1 MRPGGTLIAALLV
14 LFFVS
19 GACSLVY
26 QLIWA
31 RMLVVVFGVGTW
43 AVSTVLAAFMAGLAL
58 GSFGFGRLADRRGDP
73 LRIYGLLELGIA
85 AAALLIPAGIAG
97 LEGVCAA
104 LSPVT
109 GDAGFAAA
117 RFALTFAL
125 LLVPTTLMGATL
137 PVLSRFAVARAS
149 EAGQGVGR
157 LYAANTFGAAAGC
170 LLTAFALLP
179 HTGTWGATA
188 AAAAGNAL
196 AGIAAFLLNR
206 VCQGGIA
213 AAVAGDPTDA
223 AKGMG
228 GAPAAGQF
236 PETPATEGSPGTPPV
251 IRMRGSTGVSSESRD
266 GEGPPDTPAKTEGGS
281 GVSEDPRRQNG
292 TGTPAGT
299 AGTSEDAGIPAD
311 TGGTSGIPPGAGR
324 PERPEQEPLP
334 GWVGPAVLAAIAVS
348 GFAAL
353 GYEVVWTRLLSI
365 LNRTTTAQ
373 SLSVIL
379 VAFLLGIAAGGA
391 AGARLSVRLRD
402 AVLALGAAQLLIGL
416 FGLLST
422 ALLGGV
428 PAYFKILGNL
438 FGIPP
443 LAQLFLAALVV
454 TIVPTCLMGAAFPI
468 AGRLNVRRLDRV
480 GRSVGDLY
488 AANTAGAIAGA
499 LAAGFLLVPWLG
511 TQGSVE
517 ALAWC
522 NIAAGTALAALSPQ
536 SRPAG
541 RLRALVL
548 AGGAAAALHVAI
560 PGDLFVRLL
569 SGLEAK
575 GRLLYY
581 SESTAGTVTVHETR
595 EGQRSLRVNGT
606 GEVRSDFASIQ
617 TFRMLGNLAPLLH
630 PDPRQV
636 AVVAFGGG
644 VTLSSVELHRPAHLA
659 CAEVVPGVFGAAP
672 LFAEYNNS
680 IADRFGAGY
689 LRLVAED
696 GRNHL
701 LRTADRYDVIICDST
716 HPTTAD
722 SWLLYTRE
730 FYRLC
735 RQRLKPGGMVAQ
747 WVPSHGLSVEE
758 YRTIVRTFSQVFP
771 HTSLWINQVYTI
783 LLATPG
789 PLAVDM
795 KDLSGKLA
803 RPAIAANLGKVE
815 LADPVA
821 FLGTIGLDE
830 RGVAGYAGEGKVNTD
845 RRTRAGY
852 RRQGERLD
860 GSEVLESLQ
869 PWLTGETGG
878 WLKAGPGD
886 LLDVDRRL
894 RARERSMSGLIL
906 MMRGESEE
914 AGKLFGAALEIDPG
928 EVMAMRLQRILGQEG
943 AVEERF
949 PAAGPGR

>member
-1 MRPGGTLIAALLV
+1 M
-14 LFFVS
+14 
-19 GACSLVY
+19 Y

-73 LRIYGLLELGIA
+73 LRVYGLLELGIA
-85 AAALLIPAGIAG
+85 AAALVLPPLIAG
-97 LEGVCAA
+97 MEGICAA
-104 LSPVT
+104 LSRAT
-109 GDAGFAAA
+109 GDTGFAAA
-117 RFALTFAL
+117 RFVLTFAL

-137 PVLSRFAVARAS
+137 PVLSRLAVSRTS
-149 EAGQGVGR
+149 EAGQGVGK

-188 AAAAGNAL
+188 AAAAGNVL
-196 AGIAAFLLNR
+196 AGIAAILLNR
-206 VCQGGIA
+206 AFLGRRE
-213 AAVAGDPTDA
+213 AAVAGGHPHPA
-223 AKGMG
+223 EGMG
-228 GAPAAGQF
+228 GATAAGET
-236 PETPATEGSPGTPPV
+236 PETPAAAKGSPATPGG
-251 IRMRGSTGVSSESRD
+251 IRTPGSTGVNSESRA
-266 GEGPPDTPAKTEGGS
+266 GSEGPPDTQAAGS
-281 GVSEDPRRQNG
+281 QDS
-292 TGTPAGT
+292 
-299 AGTSEDAGIPAD
+299 S
-311 TGGTSGIPPGAGR
+311 
-324 PERPEQEPLP
+324 EQEPLP
-334 GWVGPAVLAAIAVS
+334 GWVGPVVLAAIAAS

-353 GYEVVWTRLLSI
+353 GYEVVWSRLLSI
-365 LNRTTTAQ
+365 LNRTTTTQ

-391 AGARLSVRLRD
+391 AGARLSARLRD
-402 AVLALGAAQLLIGL
+402 AVLSLGAVELLIGL

-428 PAYFKILGNL
+428 PAYFETLGNL

-443 LAQLFLAALVV
+443 LAQLFLAALLV

-468 AGRLNVRRLDRV
+468 AGRLNVRRIDRV

-522 NIAAGTALAALSPQ
+522 NIAAGTGLVALAPQ
-536 SRPAG
+536 SNPAR

-548 AGGAAAALHVAI
+548 AGAAAATLQVAI

-581 SESTAGTVTVHETR
+581 SESTAGTVTVHESAG
-595 EGQRSLRVNGT
+595 GQRSLRVNGT

-617 TFRMLGNLAPLLH
+617 TFRMLGNLAPLFH

-644 VTLSSVELHRPAHLA
+644 VTLSSVELHRPEHLA

-672 LFAEYNNS
+672 LFGEYNNR

-689 LRLVAED
+689 LRLIAED

-701 LRTADRYDVIICDST
+701 LRTGDRYDIIICDST

-735 RQRLKPGGMVAQ
+735 RQRLKRDGMVAQ
-747 WVPSHGLSVEE
+747 WVPTHGLAVED
-758 YRTIVRTFSQVFP
+758 YRTIVRTFSEVFP
-771 HTSLWINQVYTI
+771 HSSLWINQVYTI
-783 LLATPG
+783 LLATPR

-795 KDLSGKLA
+795 EELAGKLK
-803 RPAIAANLGKVE
+803 RPAVAANLRKVE

-830 RGVAGYAGEGKVNTD
+830 NGIARYAGEGPVNTD

-852 RRQGERLD
+852 QRQGERLD

-869 PWLTGETGG
+869 PWLASEAGG
-878 WLKAGPGD
+878 WLEAGPGE
-886 LLDVDRRL
+886 LLQVERRL
-894 RARERSMSGLIL
+894 RARERSMAGLVH
-906 MMRGESEE
+906 MMRGVNEE
-914 AGKLFGAALEIDPG
+914 AGQLFGEALAIDPG
-928 EVMAMRLQRILGQEG
+928 EVMALRLRRILGQEEAG
-943 AVEERF
+943 SAS
-949 PAAGPGR
+949 PADGSAR

>member
-1 MRPGGTLIAALLV
+1 MAAEAEIRSPGPGKPGGTLAALLV

-85 AAALLIPAGIAG
+85 AAALLVPAGIAG

-104 LSPVT
+104 LSRVS

-196 AGIAAFLLNR
+196 AGIAAILLNR
-206 VCQGGIA
+206 VCQGPA

-223 AKGMG
+223 AKGI
-228 GAPAAGQF
+228 GAVRAAGPS
-236 PETPATEGSPGTPPV
+236 PETPATREGSPGTQA
-251 IRMRGSTGVSSESRD
+251 RTGSPGS
-266 GEGPPDTPAKTEGGS
+266 PDTQA
-281 GVSEDPRRQNG
+281 
-292 TGTPAGT
+292 
-299 AGTSEDAGIPAD
+299 DAGDTSAIPA
-311 TGGTSGIPPGAGR
+311 GAGR
-324 PERPEQEPLP
+324 RDRPSPEQLP
-334 GWVGPAVLAAIAVS
+334 GWIGPAVLAAIAVS

-379 VAFLLGIAAGGA
+379 IAFLLGIAAGGA

-402 AVLALGAAQLLIGL
+402 AVFALGAAQLLIGL

-536 SRPAG
+536 SRPAR

-548 AGGAAAALHVAI
+548 AGAAAAALHLAI

-595 EGQRSLRVNGT
+595 GGQRSLRVNGT

-672 LFAEYNNS
+672 LFAGYNNS

-689 LRLVAED
+689 LRLIAED

-701 LRTADRYDVIICDST
+701 LRTADRYDVIISDST

-795 KDLSGKLA
+795 KELAGKLA

-830 RGVAGYAGEGKVNTD
+830 RGVAGYAGEGNVNTD

-860 GSEVLESLQ
+860 GSGVLESLR
-869 PWLTGETGG
+869 PWLVGEAGG

-886 LLDVDRRL
+886 LLDVERRL
-894 RARERSMSGLIL
+894 RARERSMSGLVR

-914 AGKLFGAALEIDPG
+914 AGELFEDALAIDPG
-928 EVMAMRLQRILGQEG
+928 EAMALRLQRILVQEG
-943 AVEERF
+943 AGAASSPSG
-949 PAAGPGR
+949 PAR

>member
-1 MRPGGTLIAALLV
+1 MAPEAEIRSPGPGKPGGSLVAALLL

-73 LRIYGLLELGIA
+73 LRVYGLLELGIA

-97 LEGVCAA
+97 MEGICAA
-104 LSPVT
+104 LSRVT
-109 GDAGFAAA
+109 GDTGFAAA

-137 PVLSRFAVARAS
+137 PVLSRFAVARTS

-196 AGIAAFLLNR
+196 AGIAALFLNR
-206 VCQGGIA
+206 AFPGRSA
-213 AAVAGDPTDA
+213 AAVTGDPIDA
-223 AKGMG
+223 AKGTG
-228 GAPAAGQF
+228 GATAAGET
-236 PETPATEGSPGTPPV
+236 PETPATAKGSPGIPAGP
-251 IRMRGSTGVSSESRD
+251 GSRD
-266 GEGPPDTPAKTEGGS
+266 S
-281 GVSEDPRRQNG
+281 S
-292 TGTPAGT
+292 
-299 AGTSEDAGIPAD
+299 
-311 TGGTSGIPPGAGR
+311 
-324 PERPEQEPLP
+324 EQEPLP

-353 GYEVVWTRLLSI
+353 GYEVVWSRLLSI

-391 AGARLSVRLRD
+391 AGARLSSRLRD
-402 AVLALGAAQLLIGL
+402 AVLALGAVELLIGL

-438 FGIPP
+438 FGISP

-454 TIVPTCLMGAAFPI
+454 TIVPTCLMGAAFPV
-468 AGRLNVRRLDRV
+468 AGRLSVRRIDRV

-522 NIAAGTALAALSPQ
+522 NIAAGIALVALAPQ
-536 SRPAG
+536 SRPAR
-541 RLRALVL
+541 RLRALLL
-548 AGGAAAALHVAI
+548 AGAAAAALHAAI
-560 PGDLFVRLL
+560 PGDLFLRLL

-581 SESTAGTVTVHETR
+581 SESTAGTVTVHESAG
-595 EGQRSLRVNGT
+595 GQRSLRVNGT

-630 PDPRQV
+630 PGPRQV

-644 VTLSSVELHRPAHLA
+644 VTLSSVELHRPDHLA

-672 LFAEYNNS
+672 LFGEYNNR

-689 LRLVAED
+689 LRLIAED

-771 HTSLWINQVYTI
+771 HSSIWVNQVYTI
-783 LLATPG
+783 LLATPR

-795 KDLSGKLA
+795 GDLAGKLA
-803 RPAIAANLGKVE
+803 RPAVAANLGKVE

-821 FLGTIGLDE
+821 FLGTLGLDE
-830 RGVAGYAGEGKVNTD
+830 RGVAGYAGEGPVNTD
-845 RRTRAGY
+845 GRTRAGY

-860 GSEVLESLQ
+860 GSGVLESLQ
-869 PWLTGETGG
+869 PWLVSEADG
-878 WLKAGPGD
+878 WLEAGDGE
-886 LLDVDRRL
+886 LLQVERRL
-894 RARERSMSGLIL
+894 RARERSMAGLVH
-906 MMRGESEE
+906 MMRGENAE
-914 AGKLFGAALEIDPG
+914 AGELFGAAMAIDP
-928 EVMAMRLQRILGQEG
+928 EEAMALRLQRILRHEG
-943 AVEERF
+943 A
-949 PAAGPGR
+949 GR

>member
-1 MRPGGTLIAALLV
+1 MAAEAETRPQAPGRPGATLAALLV

-58 GSFGFGRLADRRGDP
+58 GSFGFGRLADRRGEP
-73 LRIYGLLELGIA
+73 LRVYGLLELGIA

-104 LSPVT
+104 LSRVT

-125 LLVPTTLMGATL
+125 LLAPTTLMGATL
-137 PVLSRFAVARAS
+137 PVLSRFAVVRRS

-170 LLTAFALLP
+170 LITAFALLP
-179 HTGTWGATA
+179 HMGTWGATA

-196 AGIAAFLLNR
+196 AGIAAVLLNR
-206 VCQGGIA
+206 VCQGRPA
-213 AAVAGDPTDA
+213 AAAAGDPTDA
-223 AKGMG
+223 AKGTG
-228 GAPAAGQF
+228 GATAAGG
-236 PETPATEGSPGTPPV
+236 PSESPVAGEGSPG
-251 IRMRGSTGVSSESRD
+251 SSED
-266 GEGPPDTPAKTEGGS
+266 
-281 GVSEDPRRQNG
+281 
-292 TGTPAGT
+292 AGT
-299 AGTSEDAGIPAD
+299 QARAGSAGIPAD
-311 TGGTSGIPPGAGR
+311 TGGTSAGPAGAGR
-324 PERPEQEPLP
+324 PDLPGQEPLP
-334 GWVGPAVLAAIAVS
+334 GWVGPAVLSVIAVS

-428 PAYFKILGNL
+428 PAYFKILGSL

-443 LAQLFLAALVV
+443 LAQLFLAALVA

-522 NIAAGTALAALSPQ
+522 NIAAGTALAALSPR
-536 SRPAG
+536 SRPG
-541 RLRALVL
+541 RRLGALVL
-548 AGGAAAALHVAI
+548 AGAAAAALHAVI
-560 PGDLFVRLL
+560 PGDLFARLL

-581 SESTAGTVTVHETR
+581 SESTAGTVTVHESAG
-595 EGQRSLRVNGT
+595 GQRSLRVNGT

-644 VTLSSVELHRPAHLA
+644 VTLSSVELHRPDHLA

-672 LFAEYNNS
+672 LFGEYNNR

-689 LRLVAED
+689 LRLIAED

-701 LRTADRYDVIICDST
+701 LRTGDRYDVIICDST

-735 RQRLKPGGMVAQ
+735 RQRLQPGGMMAQ

-758 YRTIVRTFSQVFP
+758 YRTIVRTFSQAFP

-783 LLATPG
+783 LLATPQ
-789 PLAVDM
+789 PLAIDM
-795 KDLSGKLA
+795 KDLAGKLA
-803 RPAIAANLGKVE
+803 LPAIAANLGKVE
-815 LADPVA
+815 LAAPVA

-830 RGVAGYAGEGKVNTD
+830 RGVAGYAGEGHVNTD
-845 RRTRAGY
+845 RRTWAGY
-852 RRQGERLD
+852 RQQGERLD
-860 GSEVLESLQ
+860 GSGVLDSLR
-869 PWLTGETGG
+869 PWLVTEAGG
-878 WLKAGPGD
+878 WLQAGAKE
-886 LLDVDRRL
+886 LSDVEKRL
-894 RARERSMSGLIL
+894 RARERSMSGLVR
-906 MMRGESEE
+906 MMRGENAE
-914 AGKLFGAALEIDPG
+914 AGKLFAAALETDPG
-928 EVMAMRLQRILGQEG
+928 EVMALRLQRIL
-943 AVEERF
+943 RK
-949 PAAGPGR
+949 

>member
-1 MRPGGTLIAALLV
+1 MAPEAEIRSPGPGKPGGTLAALLV

-104 LSPVT
+104 LSRVA

-137 PVLSRFAVARAS
+137 PVLSRFAVTRAS

-196 AGIAAFLLNR
+196 AGIAAILLNR
-206 VCQGGIA
+206 VCRGR
-213 AAVAGDPTDA
+213 
-223 AKGMG
+223 
-228 GAPAAGQF
+228 
-236 PETPATEGSPGTPPV
+236 PEASV
-251 IRMRGSTGVSSESRD
+251 
-266 GEGPPDTPAKTEGGS
+266 
-281 GVSEDPRRQNG
+281 
-292 TGTPAGT
+292 T
-299 AGTSEDAGIPAD
+299 AIPA
-311 TGGTSGIPPGAGR
+311 GAGR
-324 PERPEQEPLP
+324 PEPPGREPLP

-379 VAFLLGIAAGGA
+379 IAFLLGLASGGA

-428 PAYFKILGNL
+428 PAYFEILGNL

-548 AGGAAAALHVAI
+548 AGAAAAALHLAI

-581 SESTAGTVTVHETR
+581 SESTAGTVTVHETGG
-595 EGQRSLRVNGT
+595 GQRSLRVNGT

-644 VTLSSVELHRPAHLA
+644 VTLSSVELHRPEHLA

-672 LFAEYNNS
+672 LFAEYNNR

-689 LRLVAED
+689 LRLIAED

-701 LRTADRYDVIICDST
+701 LRTGNRYDVIICDST

-735 RQRLKPGGMVAQ
+735 RQRLEPGGMVAQ

-789 PLAVDM
+789 PLVVDM
-795 KDLSGKLA
+795 KDLAGKLA

-830 RGVAGYAGEGKVNTD
+830 RGVARYAGEGNVNTD

-852 RRQGERLD
+852 RQQGER
-860 GSEVLESLQ
+860 
-869 PWLTGETGG
+869 
-878 WLKAGPGD
+878 
-886 LLDVDRRL
+886 
-894 RARERSMSGLIL
+894 
-906 MMRGESEE
+906 
-914 AGKLFGAALEIDPG
+914 
-928 EVMAMRLQRILGQEG
+928 
-943 AVEERF
+943 
-949 PAAGPGR
+949 

>member
-1 MRPGGTLIAALLV
+1 MAPEAEIRSPGPGTPGGTLAALLV

-73 LRIYGLLELGIA
+73 LRIYGLLEIGIA

-104 LSPVT
+104 LSRVT

-137 PVLSRFAVARAS
+137 PVLSRFAVTRAS

-196 AGIAAFLLNR
+196 AGIAAILLNR
-206 VCQGGIA
+206 VCQGQPEA
-213 AAVAGDPTDA
+213 SVTAV
-223 AKGMG
+223 
-228 GAPAAGQF
+228 PA
-236 PETPATEGSPGTPPV
+236 
-251 IRMRGSTGVSSESRD
+251 
-266 GEGPPDTPAKTEGGS
+266 
-281 GVSEDPRRQNG
+281 
-292 TGTPAGT
+292 
-299 AGTSEDAGIPAD
+299 
-311 TGGTSGIPPGAGR
+311 GAGR
-324 PERPEQEPLP
+324 PERPGQEPLP
-334 GWVGPAVLAAIAVS
+334 GWVGPAVLAAMAVS

-379 VAFLLGIAAGGA
+379 IAFLLGIAAGGA

-428 PAYFKILGNL
+428 PAYFEILGNL

-548 AGGAAAALHVAI
+548 AGAAAAALHVAI

-672 LFAEYNNS
+672 LFAEYNNR
-680 IADRFGAGY
+680 IADRFGAGH
-689 LRLVAED
+689 LRLIAED

-701 LRTADRYDVIICDST
+701 LRTGNRYDVIICDST

-735 RQRLKPGGMVAQ
+735 RQRLQPGGMVAQ

-795 KDLSGKLA
+795 KDLGGKLA

-830 RGVAGYAGEGKVNTD
+830 RGVAGYAGEGNVNTD

-852 RRQGERLD
+852 RQQGERLD
-860 GSEVLESLQ
+860 GSGVLESLR
-869 PWLTGETGG
+869 PWLVGEAGG

-886 LLDVDRRL
+886 LLDVERRL
-894 RARERSMSGLIL
+894 RARERSLAGLVR
-906 MMRGESEE
+906 MMRGENAE
-914 AGKLFGAALEIDPG
+914 AGELFEAATAIDPG
-928 EVMAMRLQRILGQEG
+928 EAMALRLQRIL
-943 AVEERF
+943 R
-949 PAAGPGR
+949 R

>member
-1 MRPGGTLIAALLV
+1 MPAEAEIRAPSPGRPGHTLIAALLV

-58 GSFGFGRLADRRGDP
+58 GSFGFGRLADRREDP
-73 LRIYGLLELGIA
+73 LRMYGLLELGIA
-85 AAALLIPAGIAG
+85 AVALLVPAAIAG
-97 LEGVCAA
+97 LEEGCAA
-104 LSPVT
+104 LSRVT
-109 GDAGFAAA
+109 GDWGFAAA

-170 LLTAFALLP
+170 LITAFALLP

-196 AGIAAFLLNR
+196 AGIAALLLSR
-206 VCQGGIA
+206 VGRGHPANAVIGGPPDATKRPGRTA
-213 AAVAGDPTDA
+213 AA
-223 AKGMG
+223 G
-228 GAPAAGQF
+228 GSL
-236 PETPATEGSPGTPPV
+236 ETPAAEGSHG
-251 IRMRGSTGVSSESRD
+251 I
-266 GEGPPDTPAKTEGGS
+266 
-281 GVSEDPRRQNG
+281 
-292 TGTPAGT
+292 
-299 AGTSEDAGIPAD
+299 SEDAGTQVSAGSSGIPAD
-311 TGGTSGIPPGAGR
+311 TGNTPGIPAGAGR
-324 PERPEQEPLP
+324 RDLPEQEPLP
-334 GWVGPAVLAAIAVS
+334 GWIGPAVLVAIGLS

-379 VAFLLGIAAGGA
+379 IAFLLGIAAGGA
-391 AGARLSVRLRD
+391 AGARLSGRLRD
-402 AVLALGAAQLLIGL
+402 AVLALGTAELLIGL

-428 PAYFKILGNL
+428 PGYFEILGNL
-438 FGIPP
+438 VGISP
-443 LAQLFLAALVV
+443 LAQLFLAALLV

-522 NIAAGTALAALSPQ
+522 NIAAGTALVALAPQ
-536 SRPAG
+536 SRPAR

-548 AGGAAAALHVAI
+548 AGAAAAALHAAI

-581 SESTAGTVTVHETR
+581 SESTAGTVTVHESA
-595 EGQRSLRVNGT
+595 GGNRSLRVNGT

-630 PDPRQV
+630 PDPQQV

-644 VTLSSVELHRPAHLA
+644 VTLSSVELHRPEHLA

-672 LFAEYNNS
+672 LFGEYNNR

-689 LRLVAED
+689 LHLIAED

-701 LRTADRYDVIICDST
+701 LRTGDRYDVIICDST

-747 WVPSHGLSVEE
+747 WVPTHGLSVEE

-771 HTSLWINQVYTI
+771 HSSLWVNQVYTI
-783 LLATPG
+783 LLATPQ

-795 KDLSGKLA
+795 GELAGKLA

-821 FLGTIGLDE
+821 FLGTLGLEE
-830 RGVAGYAGEGKVNTD
+830 RGVARYAGEGQVNTD

-869 PWLTGETGG
+869 PWFVSEAGG
-878 WLKAGPGD
+878 WLEAGAED
-886 LLDVDRRL
+886 LLQVERRL
-894 RARERSMSGLIL
+894 RARERSMSGLVR
-906 MMRGESEE
+906 MMRGEDAE
-914 AGKLFGAALEIDPG
+914 ARELFGDALAIDPR
-928 EVMAMRLQRILGQEG
+928 EAMALRLQRILRQEG
-943 AVEERF
+943 AAEEGF
-949 PAAGPGR
+949 PVGGPAR

>member
-1 MRPGGTLIAALLV
+1 MAPEAEIRSPGPGKPGGTLAALLV

-73 LRIYGLLELGIA
+73 LRIYGLLEIGIA
-85 AAALLIPAGIAG
+85 AAALLIPACIAG

-104 LSPVT
+104 LSRVT

-137 PVLSRFAVARAS
+137 PVLSRFAVTRAS

-196 AGIAAFLLNR
+196 AGIAAILLNR
-206 VCQGGIA
+206 ACQGRPG
-213 AAVAGDPTDA
+213 AVVTGKPTDA

-228 GAPAAGQF
+228 GATAAG
-236 PETPATEGSPGTPPV
+236 
-251 IRMRGSTGVSSESRD
+251 SS
-266 GEGPPDTPAKTEGGS
+266 GIPPDTG
-281 GVSEDPRRQNG
+281 D
-292 TGTPAGT
+292 
-299 AGTSEDAGIPAD
+299 
-311 TGGTSGIPPGAGR
+311 TSGIPPGAGSQDS
-324 PERPEQEPLP
+324 PGQEPLP

-379 VAFLLGIAAGGA
+379 IAFLLGIAAGGA

-522 NIAAGTALAALSPQ
+522 NIAAGTALAALAPQ

-548 AGGAAAALHVAI
+548 AGAAAAALHLAI

-581 SESTAGTVTVHETR
+581 SESTAGTVTVHETG

-672 LFAEYNNS
+672 LFAEYNNR
-680 IADRFGAGY
+680 IADRFGAGH
-689 LRLVAED
+689 LRLIAED

-701 LRTADRYDVIICDST
+701 LRTGNRYDVIICDST

-735 RQRLKPGGMVAQ
+735 RQRLEPGGMVAQ

-795 KDLSGKLA
+795 KDLAGKLA

-830 RGVAGYAGEGKVNTD
+830 RGVARYAGEGNVNTD

-852 RRQGERLD
+852 RQQGERLD
-860 GSEVLESLQ
+860 GSGVLESLR
-869 PWLTGETGG
+869 PWLVGEAGG

-886 LLDVDRRL
+886 LLDVERRL
-894 RARERSMSGLIL
+894 RARERSLAGLVR
-906 MMRGESEE
+906 MMRGENAE
-914 AGKLFGAALEIDPG
+914 AGELFEAATAIDPG
-928 EVMAMRLQRILGQEG
+928 EAMALRLQRIL
-943 AVEERF
+943 R
-949 PAAGPGR
+949 R